1 MRATITALAL
11 ISLIASAAR
20 ASDLEGSGR
29 IINAD
34 GVWCE
39 FMQTVEKKTALF
51 LGLPGEVATIKFGAP
66 RCMAETTKEGLA
78 FAADFNRKQIAY
90 RIAKFVRG
98 YWVTADI
105 MYNTTSRNQPGM
117 MQKSGECMAADG
129 MPATAIAINFVS
141 NGTSITKVEY
151 AHVYGC
157 GDPL

>member
-20 ASDLEGSGR
+20 ASDLEGNGR

-51 LGLPGEVATIKFGAP
+51 LGLPGEVATMRFGDP

-78 FAADFNRKQIAY
+78 FAAAFNRKQIAY
-90 RIAKFVRG
+90 RIANVVRG

-105 MYNTTSRNQPGM
+105 VYNTTSRNQPGM
-117 MQKSGECMAADG
+117 MQKSGECMVAEG